1 MPDFAFERAVD
12 NEKVVSYHWREP
24 FATLIEATEIVSGGD
39 GVTLFETRPL
49 EDILADIAE
58 GWDSTRRCMGRV
70 RASAFTEVSYVL

>member
-1 MPDFAFERAVD
+1 MLYIKRKRRNYAGQIKKAPLDCAF
-12 NEKVVSYHWREP
+12 
-24 FATLIEATEIVSGGD
+24 LIFGQSTFRRGGD